1 MQIGKLE
8 RDYDLM
14 ARNPNRDEMKAY
26 RHPSEITASLLEV
39 ERQILSAIEEV
50 HERVRDGNEATI

>member
-14 ARNPNRDEMKAY
+14 ARNPNRDEMKAC
-26 RHPSEITASLLEV
+26 RNPAEITASLPEV
-39 ERQILSAIEEV
+39 ERQILSIIEEV
-50 HERVRDGNEATI
+50 HEVVGDGNEATI